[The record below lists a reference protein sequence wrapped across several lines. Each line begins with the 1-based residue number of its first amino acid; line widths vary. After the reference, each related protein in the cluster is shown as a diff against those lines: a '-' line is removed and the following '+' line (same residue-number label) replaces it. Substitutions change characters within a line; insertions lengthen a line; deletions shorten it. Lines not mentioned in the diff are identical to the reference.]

1 MSSLSTP
8 SCPPSEFA
16 AIARDEGFPDRTGVF
31 MAIGVAEKQHE
42 KRYLDLMANIEKG
55 SVFKRENKVTW
66 RCRNCGYLHHG
77 PEAPEKC
84 LACAHPRDHFEL
96 HGENW

>member
-1 MSSLSTP
+1 MSP
-8 SCPPSEFA
+8 EFA
-16 AIARDEGFPDRTGVF
+16 AIARDEGFPDRAGVF

-42 KRYLDLMANIEKG
+42 KRSLDLMVNIKRG
-55 SVFKRENKVTW
+55 RVFKRENKVTW

-84 LACAHPRDHFEL
+84 LACAHPRDHFKL